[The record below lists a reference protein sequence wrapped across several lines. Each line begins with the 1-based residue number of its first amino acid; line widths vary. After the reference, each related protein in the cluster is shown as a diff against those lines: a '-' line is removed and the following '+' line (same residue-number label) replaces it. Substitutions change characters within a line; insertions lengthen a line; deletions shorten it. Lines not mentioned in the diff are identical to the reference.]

1 MSLGKHWVLHNYL
14 KKQYGLKS
22 VDTAHAKLHY
32 IILEHPSFFNINC
45 FAYIIQ
51 FICQIGHN
59 LLLFLQSRISL
70 KNEGVSSLGI
80 HQISGLRLQIYNW
93 PWTTWLWTPWVH
105 LYMDFFDAGISHLD
119 IGCSEIPVRTKIQTF
134 SPNNCVTGSPS
145 GKCQYFFLNITPL
158 WNRKKMSLVGNPRNQ
173 IVLPFKNGT

>member
-1 MSLGKHWVLHNYL
+1 MKVCHHWEYIKLVASGFKYTIDPEQHGFELHGSTY
-14 KKQYGLKS
+14 
-22 VDTAHAKLHY
+22 
-32 IILEHPSFFNINC
+32 
-45 FAYIIQ
+45 
-51 FICQIGHN
+51 
-59 LLLFLQSRISL
+59 
-70 KNEGVSSLGI
+70 
-80 HQISGLRLQIYNW
+80 
-93 PWTTWLWTPWVH
+93 TWI
-105 LYMDFFDAGISHLD
+105 FFDAGISHLD